1 MKKADCILRSAFQDV
16 RDESPRVGSA
26 SYRRLTRAAYS
37 VTQLSR
43 LAKLLRAASSSSR
56 SCFLCRLL
64 SFVCGCFLLSSRF
77 SSGGASSRCSSGSR
91 SLSECSGSEQAS
103 DQGSDQFFH
112 ENLTELNLINQM
124 TRSMSQFGKRVEFF
138 SVDTQ
143 IDKSKA
149 AHQLLRL
156 KENVRRSSHL
166 TLHR

>member
-1 MKKADCILRSAFQDV
+1 
-16 RDESPRVGSA
+16 
-26 SYRRLTRAAYS
+26 
-37 VTQLSR
+37 
-43 LAKLLRAASSSSR
+43 
-56 SCFLCRLL
+56 
-64 SFVCGCFLLSSRF
+64 
-77 SSGGASSRCSSGSR
+77 
-91 SLSECSGSEQAS
+91 LSECSGSEQAS